1 MHAGQAHVFIGK
13 NKSLGIKELA
23 VTSVPRISLFGG
35 AKTNNIRRVIME
47 IEKICQK
54 YTLVAFEIGGFNIFQ
69 NSDANWLYLDVHQS
83 VVLEQFRYELAQSLL
98 RSERMISDAGKSY
111 DHNSRSNWNEITFLF
126 PSRDRVFYCGIWG

>member
-1 MHAGQAHVFIGK
+1 MHTGQAHVFIGK

-23 VTSVPRISLFGG
+23 VTSVPHISLFGG

-83 VVLEQFRYELAQSLL
+83 VVLEQFPNLDNGLVSCWFQFAQKLQAIQANPGHFANHL
-98 RSERMISDAGKSY
+98 
-111 DHNSRSNWNEITFLF
+111 
-126 PSRDRVFYCGIWG
+126 